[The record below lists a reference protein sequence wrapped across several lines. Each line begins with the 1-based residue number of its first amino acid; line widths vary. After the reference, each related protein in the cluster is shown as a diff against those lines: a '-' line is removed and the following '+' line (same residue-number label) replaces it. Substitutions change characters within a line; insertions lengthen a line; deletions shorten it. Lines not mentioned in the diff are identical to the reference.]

1 MVSYIDFVAE
11 SEPWNYYELEDK
23 TIIKT
28 RFILIKVV
36 LEGVDEANNP
46 MYSFNSD
53 IVMGALVPDE
63 LKGEPSQKPY
73 TPKEKMDAVEKVVTF
88 KAKKEDWNRYKLSD
102 GNIVEVKTVLV
113 KVARTTLFD
122 SRGDR
127 VYLVNTQPLI
137 KVTTAKELEQARS
150 T

>member
-28 RFILIKVV
+28 RFILVNVV

-46 MYSFNSD
+46 IYSFNSET
-53 IVMGALVPDE
+53 IAGTLLPDE
-63 LKGEPSQKPY
+63 LMGEPPQKTY
-73 TPKEKMDAVEKVVTF
+73 TAKERTDAVEKLVAF
-88 KAKKEDWNRYKLSD
+88 KIKKEDWNRYKLSD
-102 GNIVEVKTVLV
+102 GNLIEVKLTLV
-113 KVARTTLFD
+113 KAARTSLFD
-122 SRGDR
+122 ARGGR
-127 VYLVNTQPLI
+127 IYLVNTQPVI
-137 KVTTAKELEQARS
+137 KITTAKELELARS